1 LWRVLLGEARRLS
14 GLVLAI
20 DRSGGYG
27 GGGRGRGDCSLWA
40 MFIAMLLQLFY
51 YCVKDLIRRFYVIFV
66 EMVVVCD
73 FFMYVKSLYRIEE
86 GSFFLEI

>member
-1 LWRVLLGEARRLS
+1 M
-14 GLVLAI
+14 
-20 DRSGGYG
+20 
-27 GGGRGRGDCSLWA
+27 GDVYRHV
-40 MFIAMLLQLFY
+40 IELFY